1 MKRKVKICVSI
12 LITIVLIVSGMLTLT
27 NIVQRKSSD
36 FKYNPFFAE
45 EKDFD
50 VLFLGTSHVINAV
63 FPMELWNDYGITSYN
78 FGGHGN
84 EIATTYWTLI
94 NALDY
99 TSPQLVVVDCLK
111 LSSEAK
117 AFKNNNYVHYSL
129 DAFPLTLNKIKA
141 IFDLMEKGKRLE
153 FLCDFS
159 IYHTRWNE
167 LTESDFIPTSNK
179 EKGAEYRPAVGIP
192 NEIPTVNNNEK
203 CPSNTIAAT
212 YLRKIIEACKERG
225 IDVLLTYLPFPASE
239 EEQKEAHLVY
249 DIANEYGVNYINFL
263 DMPDCI
269 NYATDCYD
277 EDSHLNPSG
286 ARKVTDYLGKY
297 ITAHYGL
304 GNKNADE
311 TYSSWNTSYRE
322 YIDTKFYHLKT
333 QKALDTTLMLLSDK
347 NISSCVFIKGESNLL
362 QDDLVVKLLQN
373 ISPSVNLTKLS
384 SAISSGEDYLLVT
397 DQENVLESIGYDNL
411 SNLAT
416 SFGDINYI
424 NDPDSSKTLSINKT
438 EDNYLTKLESG
449 QYADVYIVAVDNQ
462 TGETRYTASFQTAGS
477 DENNHLTA
485 RKN

>member
-27 NIVQRKSSD
+27 HIVQRKSSD

-63 FPMELWNDYGITSYN
+63 FPMELWKDYGITSYN

-99 TSPQLVVVDCLK
+99 SSPKLVVVDCLK
-111 LSSEAK
+111 LSSETK

-129 DAFPLTLNKIKA
+129 DAFPLTSNKVKA
-141 IFDLMEKGKRLE
+141 AFDLMEKGKRLE
-153 FLCDFS
+153 FLWDFA

-167 LTESDFIPTSNK
+167 LAESDFIPTSNK

-192 NEIPTVNNNEK
+192 NEVPVVNSNEK
-203 CPSNTIAAT
+203 SPSDTIATT
-212 YLRKIIEACKERG
+212 YLRKIIEACEERG

-239 EEQKEAHLVY
+239 EEQKEAHLAY

-269 NYATDCYD
+269 NYTTDCYD

-297 ITAHYGL
+297 ITEHYGL
-304 GNKNADE
+304 GNKNTDE
-311 TYSSWNTSYRE
+311 TYTAWNTNYKE

-333 QKALDTTLMLLSDK
+333 QKTLDTTLMLLSDK

-362 QDDLVVKLLQN
+362 QDALVVELLQN
-373 ISPSVNLTKLS
+373 ISPYINLDKLS
-384 SAISSGEDYLLVT
+384 SAISSGEDYFLLT
-397 DQENVLESIGYDNL
+397 DKENVLESIGDDSLMNL
-411 SNLAT
+411 SC

-424 NDPDSSKTLSINKT
+424 NESTSDKTLSINAT
-438 EDNYLTKLESG
+438 EDNYLTKLENG
-449 QYADVYIVAVDNQ
+449 QYADAYIVAIDNLTKEIQ
-462 TGETRYTASFQTAGS
+462 YTASFQTSGL

-485 RKN
+485 TKN

>member
-12 LITIVLIVSGMLTLT
+12 LITIVLIISGMLTLT

-36 FKYNPFFAE
+36 FKYTPFFAE

-50 VLFLGTSHVINAV
+50 VLFFGTSHVINAV

-99 TSPQLVVVDCLK
+99 SSPKLVVVDCLK

-117 AFKNNNYVHYSL
+117 AFKNENYVHYSL
-129 DAFPLTLNKIKA
+129 DAFPLTSNKIKA
-141 IFDLMEKGKRLE
+141 AFDLMEKEKRLE
-153 FLCDFS
+153 FLWDFI

-167 LTESDFIPTSNK
+167 LTKSDFVPTSNE

-192 NEIPTVNNNEK
+192 NEVPIIDINEK
-203 CPSNTIAAT
+203 SPSDTIAAT
-212 YLRKIIEACKERG
+212 YLRKIIQACQERN

-239 EEQKEAHLVY
+239 EEQKEAHLAY

-269 NYATDCYD
+269 NYMTDCYD

-297 ITAHYGL
+297 ITEHYSL
-304 GNKNADE
+304 NDKRANIEYA
-311 TYSSWNTSYRE
+311 SWHDHYNQYTIRKYR
-322 YIDTKFYHLKT
+322 HLKE
-333 QKALDTTLMLLSDK
+333 QKKLDTALMLLSDK
-347 NISSCVFIKGESNLL
+347 NVSSCVFIKGESSLL
-362 QDDLVVKLLQN
+362 QDTRVVELLQN
-373 ISPSVNLTKLS
+373 ISPFVNLDMLS
-384 SAISSGEDYLLVT
+384 SAISSGEDYFLLT
-397 DQENVLESIGYDNL
+397 DKENVLESIGDDSLINL
-411 SNLAT
+411 SS
-416 SFGDINYI
+416 SFGNINYI
-424 NDPDSSKTLSINKT
+424 NEPNSDKTLSINAT
-438 EDNYLTKLESG
+438 EDNYLTKLENG
-449 QYADVYIVAVDNQ
+449 QYADAYIVAIDNL
-462 TGETRYTASFQTAGS
+462 TREILYTASFQTAGL

-485 RKN
+485 TRN